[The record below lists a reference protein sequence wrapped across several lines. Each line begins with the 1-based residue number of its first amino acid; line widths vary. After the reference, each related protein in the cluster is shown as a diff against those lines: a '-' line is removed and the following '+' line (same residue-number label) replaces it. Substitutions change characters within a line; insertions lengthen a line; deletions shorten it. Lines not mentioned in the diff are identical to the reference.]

1 MQVTTVYYQTHD
13 IPIFKSIMGELPG
26 SVWANP
32 PKSVL
37 PDRNFF
43 KRSGDSASW
52 RQQEIWQQ
60 NTTPG
65 KSLSSFPRPYLKLQ
79 QKFWKCADPGLAPL
93 NFSEYPCHWWEKWRD
108 GFECS
113 HVSIHSGCC
122 TAYEKSLIYMSAPYS
137 LVCRFGWPWGAIT
150 TPKLPCSR
158 LLLLISE
165 IGAHKCPPNTKQSN
179 ECSAN
184 THLASRQTNLT
195 YPVGI
200 IPAIT
205 YARIPWQ
212 DLCSLVIR
220 DTMTLF
226 LIYINAVHLV
236 KTSSGNIEFLPTEF

>member
-137 LVCRFGWPWGAIT
+137 LVCRFGWPWGANT
-150 TPKLPCSR
+150 TPNF
-158 LLLLISE
+158 LLSL
-165 IGAHKCPPNTKQSN
+165 T
-179 ECSAN
+179 
-184 THLASRQTNLT
+184 LT
-195 YPVGI
+195 YFGTG
-200 IPAIT
+200 A
-205 YARIPWQ
+205 Q
-212 DLCSLVIR
+212 KCSLNTEYRAACALAPIILLR
-220 DTMTLF
+220 LWKLTCPDKEY
-226 LIYINAVHLV
+226 LI
-236 KTSSGNIEFLPTEF
+236 